1 MLINSQPLYQLSY
14 QGMNLE
20 LRLCEI
26 RLNGLDRE
34 TIRSRL

>member
-26 RLNGLDRE
+26 RLTTFG
-34 TIRSRL
+34 S

>member
-1 MLINSQPLYQLSY
+1 
-14 QGMNLE
+14 MNLE